1 MTFLLDEHRREL
13 VEQSAIDP
21 AVVAERGY
29 RTVGRPSAND
39 DRPRQ
44 ELKRL
49 GIPGWAVDEDRYF
62 PGLLTPMYRATG
74 EVISWQWK
82 PRVPVP
88 DRDGKARKYASVKGH
103 TNRIDVHPR
112 NRDRII
118 DPTVPLWV
126 TEGVKK
132 ADSLTSRGCCVVA
145 LTGVFNWRGQLA
157 TLGDWEDVPLR
168 GRQVIV
174 CFDADARTKKNV
186 LRAMQRLGRW
196 LKSKGA
202 NPLYLIVPDEVNGTE
217 VKGADDFFAAGG
229 TLVELVAAATPK
241 PPKTEAPGGA
251 DLTDSV
257 LAETI
262 TETVLDGQ
270 YVWCKGLG
278 WLQWDGRRWAE
289 CSDEAVGEPVRLWA
303 VDKFA
308 EIAKTGDRDLIDAWR
323 CILSIGKQRAAMN
336 LARGIV
342 ERRADE
348 FDAHS
353 DLLNTPAGVVD
364 MRTGDVLPHTP
375 ELLLTKMTSGSYR
388 PGYTHPD
395 WHQALTALP
404 DDDTR
409 DWFQARIGQG
419 ATGHRAPDGVN
430 VIMQGGGEN
439 GKGALGSDGVVP
451 ALGDY
456 ATLASHKLI
465 ADTNEHSE
473 EQATLRGKRL
483 IIAEELTENRA
494 LNVTAIKRISD
505 VARIT
510 ARHVHQRNMTFTA
523 THTLFATTNYIPVVN
538 EVDHG
543 TWRRLALLTFPYTY
557 RKPWEPLLRPTDR
570 HGDPQLKHRIEHNT
584 DGQHDAIV
592 TWVVDGAIRWYKD
605 GAEAL
610 RPPSVVVAATDAW
623 RATADRIIGFWRER
637 LTPDRDACILANEML
652 DAFNDWLKEN
662 GHNRWS
668 RELFAPRFASH
679 YETTKH
685 GVESRRTR
693 DLKGIS
699 RWFGASWD
707 APGAVPEQATVWL
720 GVRFRTASDQQEC
733 DDRAERAEAETTFQ
747 PDPRTGEFG
756 SGSARSTQAEPG
768 NDGVTD
774 NSQSKPSTDACARWL
789 GTERRYCGRTDNLRQ
804 YQVGPLCPEH
814 QPAAA

>member
-1 MTFLLDEHRREL
+1 MTFLLEHHRQEL
-13 VEQSAIDP
+13 VAQSAIDP
-21 AVVAERGY
+21 AVLEERGY
-29 RTVGRPSAND
+29 RTVGRPTPND

-44 ELKRL
+44 DMKRL
-49 GIPGWAVDEDRYF
+49 GIPSWALNEDRYF
-62 PGLLTPMYRATG
+62 PGLLIPMYRATG
-74 EVISWQWK
+74 ERISWQWK

-88 DRDGKARKYASVKGH
+88 DRDGKPRRYASVKGH
-103 TNRIDVHPR
+103 ANRLDVHPR
-112 NRDRII
+112 NRDRIV
-118 DPTVPLWV
+118 DPTVPLWI

-196 LKSKGA
+196 LRSKGA
-202 NPLYLIVPDEVNGTE
+202 NPLYLIVPDEVNGTD

-229 TLVELVAAATPK
+229 TLVELVSAATTT
-241 PPKTEAPGGA
+241 PPKTDAPAGA
-251 DLTDSV
+251 ALTDAV

-262 TETVLDGQ
+262 TDAVLDGQ

-278 WLQWDGRRWAE
+278 WLNWDGRRWAE

-308 EIAKTGDRDLIDAWR
+308 EIAKTGERDLIDAWR
-323 CILSIGKQRAAMN
+323 CILSLGKQRAALN

-348 FDAHS
+348 FDAHP
-353 DLLNTPAGVVD
+353 DLLNTPSGVVD
-364 MRTGDVLPHTP
+364 MRTGDALSHSAD
-375 ELLLTKMTSGSYR
+375 LLLTKMTSGSYR

-395 WHQALTALP
+395 WQQALTALP
-404 DDDTR
+404 DTDTA

-430 VIMQGGGEN
+430 VVMQGGGEN
-439 GKGALGSDGVVP
+439 GKGALGSDGIVP

-456 ATLASHKLI
+456 ATIASHKLI
-465 ADTNEHSE
+465 ADSNEHSE

-483 IIAEELTENRA
+483 IVAEELTENRA

-505 VARIT
+505 VASIT
-510 ARHVHQRNMTFTA
+510 ARHVHQRNMTFRA

-543 TWRRLALLTFPYTY
+543 TWRRLALLPFPYTY

-570 HGDPQLKHRIEHNT
+570 AGDPQLKSRIENNT
-584 DGQHDAIV
+584 DEQHDAIV

-610 RPPSVVVAATDAW
+610 RPPRSVVAATDAW
-623 RATADRIIGFWRER
+623 RATADRILGFWRER
-637 LTPDRDACILANEML
+637 LIEDRDSCVLATEML

-668 RELFAPRFASH
+668 RELFAPRFGPH
-679 YETTKH
+679 METTRH
-685 GVESRRTR
+685 GVELRRER
-693 DLKGIS
+693 NLSGVS
-699 RWFGASWD
+699 RWSGSDWGVLGALPSRAW
-707 APGAVPEQATVWL
+707 VWR
-720 GVRFRTASDQQEC
+720 GVRFQTASDQEKDETRPEWPESEANSSTRGRSEKVAGDSGHSGQDESSNGPVA
-733 DDRAERAEAETTFQ
+733 DD
-747 PDPRTGEFG
+747 
-756 SGSARSTQAEPG
+756 
-768 NDGVTD
+768 
-774 NSQSKPSTDACARWL
+774 SQSKPSTNTCARWL
-789 GTERRYCGRTDNLRQ
+789 GDERRFCGRTNNLRQ
-804 YQVGPLCPEH
+804 YLAGPLCPEH
-814 QPAAA
+814 QPKSA